1 MMSLAPAMT
10 AAIPERRRGWSST
23 TSTRIVCATA
33 ILLVYSTSIAPFI
46 AHAAGPRSLR
56 RWLCLLPLAVKG
68 LGNQRLG
75 VFLVKRRQDY
85 LLNPYIARSDCVEC
99 SCERVTL
106 TDFVFPICADYEQ
119 VANSRMD
126 KQELKEV
133 QSRRI
138 DPLQIVE
145 EQCKR
150 MLFTCKHVQ

>member
-1 MMSLAPAMT
+1 MHDIVRVVFFANAFCVPSPELPAR
-10 AAIPERRRGWSST
+10 IEDKQPLLGEGSQEPNSEERISAR
-23 TSTRIVCATA
+23 
-33 ILLVYSTSIAPFI
+33 LF
-46 AHAAGPRSLR
+46 HQELR
-56 RWLCLLPLAVKG
+56 QWLCPLSLTVKG

-99 SCERVTL
+99 PCERVSL
-106 TDFVFPICADYEQ
+106 TDFVSPIRSDYEQ

-126 KQELKEV
+126 KQVLKEV

-150 MLFTCKHVQ
+150 VLFTCKHVQ